1 MKRSIKVAILAIGLS
16 VTGLYAQAQ
25 QKFAHINSSDL
36 LQSMPEM
43 KTADASFQTYAKA
56 KQTALEQMDAERQKK
71 IAVYQDKYKTLS
83 EANKEVLGKELEAL
97 GKEIQDMEKR
107 IGETEQK
114 SQEELNAKRSEL
126 YQPVFERAEKAV
138 KQVAKEKGYAYV
150 FDVSQPG
157 VVYFE
162 GGEDIIEV
170 VKAKLAATAPAPAP
184 AAAPA
189 TTAPAK
195 PAATPVKK
203 K

>member
-1 MKRSIKVAILAIGLS
+1 MKKSIKVAILAIGLS
-16 VTGLYAQAQ
+16 FAGSYANAQ

-43 KTADASFQTYAKA
+43 KTADANFQTFAKA
-56 KQTALEQMDAERQKK
+56 KQSSLELMDAERQKK
-71 IAVYQDKYKTLS
+71 IGIYQDKYKTLS
-83 EANKEVLGKELEAL
+83 EANKEALGKELESL
-97 GKEIQDMEKR
+97 GKEIQDMENR
-107 IGETEQK
+107 IKDTEQK
-114 SQEELNAKRSEL
+114 SQEELNTKRSEL

-157 VVYFE
+157 VVYFD
-162 GGEDIIEV
+162 GGDDIIET
-170 VKAKLAATAPAPAP
+170 VKAKLAATAPAA

-189 TTAPAK
+189 TTTPATPAPAK
-195 PAATPVKK
+195 PVVKK